1 MNMRTC
7 LTLALIVSISA
18 PISAFVVN
26 SKSSG
31 GSSMNERLV
40 GANNQF
46 GFDLF
51 NQLQSTDKDKNIFF
65 SPLSIAT
72 ALEMTYNG
80 AAGETKEAMARTLKL
95 EGMKEI
101 EVNQASANLMKS
113 LKSADPKIEL
123 AIANSLWAKQGVKFK
138 EEFLDINRQYFGAEI
153 ASLNFADPKAKTT
166 INNWVSK
173 NTKGKI
179 PAIIDQINSDQALFL
194 INAIYFK
201 GLWEKK
207 FDKALTK
214 NEPFYLVSGAPKQAP
229 MMSQSGTYLYYRG
242 DKFQAVSLPYGK
254 GSTSLYLFLPDKGS
268 SLSQLM
274 KEFPKCEQWIKSFRK
289 TPGDVKIPRFKM
301 EYEKSLNET
310 IKALGMGVAFTR
322 EKADFSRMRS
332 ERDLFISEVKHKAI
346 VDVNEEG
353 TEAAAGTSVGISVTS
368 AMPVQERFSFIADHP
383 FLMAIR
389 DEKTGAIL
397 FMGVVV
403 EPI

>member
-1 MNMRTC
+1 
-7 LTLALIVSISA
+7 
-18 PISAFVVN
+18 
-26 SKSSG
+26 
-31 GSSMNERLV
+31 MNERLV

-138 EEFLDINRQYFGAEI
+138 EEFLAINRQDFGAEI